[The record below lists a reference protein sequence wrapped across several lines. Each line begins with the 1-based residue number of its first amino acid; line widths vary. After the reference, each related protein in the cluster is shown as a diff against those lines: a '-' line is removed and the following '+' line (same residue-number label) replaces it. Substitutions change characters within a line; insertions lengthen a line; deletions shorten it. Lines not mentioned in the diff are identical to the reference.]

1 MSGKNA
7 RNYTHLYD
15 KSMYTSMWTAYPVYQ
30 FDGDSQKRPKWRKN
44 DMIDAQ
50 YQIDI
55 DNNSYPSG
63 YDRGHLI
70 PNGSRNKNKDM
81 QEQTFYFTNS
91 VPQKDA
97 NFNQS
102 IWNDLENGIRGLVT
116 TQKDTVYVVTGV
128 AFRKIGETKD
138 ITTFKCGGKQCPVPN
153 YFYKV
158 VLKVKRGSAGEI
170 TSASTVGIWMEHRDY
185 EKNEAYT
192 DFTVSVDQIEER
204 TGFDFFA
211 NLPES
216 LQTTA
221 ETNTSWSTFATF

>member
-1 MSGKNA
+1 
-7 RNYTHLYD
+7 
-15 KSMYTSMWTAYPVYQ
+15 MWTAYPVYQ
-30 FDGDSQKRPKWRKN
+30 FDGDSQKRPKWSENGK
-44 DMIDAQ
+44 IDPQ

-55 DNNSYPSG
+55 NNNSYPDG

-70 PNGSRNKNKDM
+70 PNGSRNKNKEM
-81 QEQTFYFTNS
+81 QKQTFYFTNS
-91 VPQKDA
+91 VPQKGS

-102 IWNDLENGIRGLVT
+102 IWNDLENGIRGLVK

-128 AFRKIGETKD
+128 AFQKNGESKD

-158 VLKVKRGSAGEI
+158 VLKVKRDNAGEI
-170 TSASTVGIWMEHRDY
+170 TSASTAGIWMEHKDY
-185 EKNEAYT
+185 SDNDYT
-192 DFTVSVDQIEER
+192 KYAVSVDQIEEW

-221 ETNTSWSTFATF
+221 EQNTSWSIFAKDSQ